1 MKFVFLMGMVSILGY
16 LGCLKAMVGLEYKPL
31 AFVSNLFS
39 CIVIAVP
46 PGLPAA
52 ASCGL
57 LFALSRLQKLKIF
70 CISPPRVNSA
80 GRITRFVFDKTG
92 TITEEGLTV
101 FGYRV
106 VQDGSNKFEDLSAAL
121 PATGSA
127 ESNKKESAGVLIRKI
142 TRRKLDVQNT
152 DINEVIPAISSQAQN
167 AAFTAIPEK
176 YQYENRMF

>member
-1 MKFVFLMGMVSILGY
+1 MKFVFLMGMVAILGF
-16 LGCLKAMVGLEYKPL
+16 LGCLKKMKELEYEKL
-31 AFVSNLFS
+31 GFVSNLFS

-57 LFALSRLQKLKIF
+57 LFALARLQKLKIF

-101 FGYRV
+101 FGYRPV
-106 VQDGSNKFEDLSAAL
+106 LNDGSSKFEDLAGKSRKLPVAAVE
-121 PATGSA
+121 PSKTENS
-127 ESNKKESAGVLIRKI
+127 GVIIRKI
-142 TRRKLDVQNT
+142 TRRKTEIEETEEKEEIENKIVPNLDSVETNVQSDN
-152 DINEVIPAISSQAQN
+152 
-167 AAFTAIPEK
+167 
-176 YQYENRMF
+176 

>member
-1 MKFVFLMGMVSILGY
+1 MQNRPSGDDPCLAVVTSTGFQTTKGALVRDILYPRELKFKFEADSMKFVFLMGFVAILGF
-16 LGCLKAMVGLEYKPL
+16 LGCIKKMMELEYEKL
-31 AFVSNLFS
+31 GFVSNLFS

-57 LFALSRLQKLKIF
+57 LFALNRLQKLKIF

-101 FGYRV
+101 FGYRS
-106 VQDGSNKFEDLSAAL
+106 VQNDGTNKFDDLTLNDHKTSKSTTEL
-121 PATGSA
+121 T
-127 ESNKKESAGVLIRKI
+127 
-142 TRRKLDVQNT
+142 TT
-152 DINEVIPAISSQAQN
+152 
-167 AAFTAIPEK
+167 
-176 YQYENRMF
+176 